1 MFESFHIGSG
11 ELVEAII
18 SGIPS
23 REDQISERLS
33 EEMKEYNRLA
43 LLLEGEIISK
53 YYPDLEKKKLNEKT
67 EIVMSTFLSK
77 TFEPSLKEDLLK
89 RI

>member
-1 MFESFHIGSG
+1 MFESFHIGCG

-43 LLLEGEIISK
+43 LLLEGETISK
-53 YYPDLEKKKLNEKT
+53 YYPFLEEKD
-67 EIVMSTFLSK
+67 K
-77 TFEPSLKEDLLK
+77 NY
-89 RI
+89 